1 MPVSLDVWYLV
12 NQQMYLFTVF
22 VSTPDLPMTQGEEPR
37 SKLPWW
43 QYMHGAFS
51 PQENTG
57 SKESILDYNKP

>member
-22 VSTPDLPMTQGEEPR
+22 VSTPDLPMTQGKEPG

-43 QYMHGAFS
+43 QYTHGAFS
-51 PQENTG
+51 PQEKHRFKG
-57 SKESILDYNKP
+57 KHIRL